1 MRASFD
7 IRPAVTADLADVQRI
22 AEEAYAVFIGRI
34 GKRPA
39 PMDADFQAH
48 LDRDELYVAVDGRD
62 IGGYLVTYANDGAQF
77 IENVAVLPSR
87 RGAGIGYALCRFAEA
102 EGRRRALPVV
112 RLYTHVKMTENMAY
126 YARLG
131 YTESYRVT
139 EDGFERVY
147 MEKRLIS

>member
-1 MRASFD
+1 MRS
-7 IRPAVTADLADVQRI
+7 LS
-22 AEEAYAVFIGRI
+22 
-34 GKRPA
+34 
-39 PMDADFQAH
+39 
-48 LDRDELYVAVDGRD
+48 
-62 IGGYLVTYANDGAQF
+62 GGSAN
-77 IENVAVLPSR
+77 
-87 RGAGIGYALCRFAEA
+87 
-102 EGRRRALPVV
+102 GRRPWMRIFRHIWIVMSSMSPSTVGILAVIWSRMRMTARSSSKTWRYCPHDAVQVSDMHFAAAPKVRGDVEPLPVV